1 MNAHISQTLESL
13 KKSTFRSKFKLSKK
27 DRQYIQDKGIE
38 AIRQHATAEE
48 TVIYDN
54 GFDQAISG
62 GAIVV
67 HTKTK

>member
-62 GAIVV
+62 SAIVV

>member
-38 AIRQHATAEE
+38 VIRQHATAEE

-62 GAIVV
+62 SAIVV